1 MNGKLKALGLTL
13 VAVFAMSAL
22 SASAASAAEFRHEG
36 GEDAKV
42 TASNAGEGHH
52 VFTAGLI
59 GNITCTTATFTGT
72 SFVTS
77 PQATITVS
85 PTYSGCTF
93 LGISNVKVNME
104 GCTYRFNTPASEG
117 AGTFT
122 GSVTILCPAGKK
134 INFEASGCK
143 VEVGEQTVSS
153 VTYTNLAGPPKAVT
167 VKSNVTGITY
177 TGSAL
182 CPGAQGTHSDGT
194 YTGAAI
200 SRAENTAEEIVG
212 AFLE

>member
-1 MNGKLKALGLTL
+1 MTGKFKALGLTL
-13 VAVFAMSAL
+13 VAMFAMSAL

-42 TASNAGEGHH
+42 TASNAGEGAH

-59 GNITCTTATFTGT
+59 GNISCSTATFTGT
-72 SFVTS
+72 AFVTS
-77 PQATITVS
+77 PQATVEVS

-93 LGISNVKVNME
+93 LGVSNVKVNME
-104 GCTYRFNTPASEG
+104 GCEYQFNTPTGSG
-117 AGTFT
+117 PYS
-122 GSVTILCPAGKK
+122 GSVTITCPVGKK

-143 VEVGEQTVSS
+143 VEVGPQTVSS
-153 VTYTNLAGPPKAVT
+153 VSYTNLAGPPKAVT

-182 CPGAQGTHSDGT
+182 CPGAQGTHSNGT
-194 YTGAAI
+194 YSGSAI

-212 AFLE
+212 AYVE